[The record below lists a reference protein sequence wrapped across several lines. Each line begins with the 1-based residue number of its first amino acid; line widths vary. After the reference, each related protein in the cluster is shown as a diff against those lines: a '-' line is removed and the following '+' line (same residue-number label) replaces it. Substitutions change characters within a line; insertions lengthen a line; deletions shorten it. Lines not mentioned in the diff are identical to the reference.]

1 MCRDV
6 SNNDTEELFAQRI
19 FEIYTFVKFSNQI
32 LNHVTVFKEEV
43 NSIKEFRKGSDGR
56 VWKKLL
62 LIFLIIVGI
71 LAYGV
76 YWAFFDMGRL
86 PEGEYI
92 AEATSPN
99 GQYTVK
105 AYVTNGGATTSYA
118 VRGELNFNQEKRKPK
133 NIYWQYRMDTASI
146 KWLDDDTVIINNIE
160 LDVPNDTY
168 DYRRE

>member
-1 MCRDV
+1 MVHDLSVLFYICREV
-6 SNNDTEELFAQRI
+6 SNNDTEELSAQRI
-19 FEIYTFVKFSNQI
+19 VEISTFVKFRNQI

-43 NSIKEFRKGSDGR
+43 NSIKEFRKGSVEG
-56 VWKKLL
+56 VEKLL

-86 PEGEYI
+86 PEGEFI

-105 AYVTNGGATTSYA
+105 AYVQM
-118 VRGELNFNQEKRKPK
+118 VELQLHMLFVE
-133 NIYWQYRMDTASI
+133 S
-146 KWLDDDTVIINNIE
+146 
-160 LDVPNDTY
+160 
-168 DYRRE
+168 